1 MLVFLTVLSN
11 FTFAIISLILKTS
24 NCWFCFLLYLRC
36 SLLIL
41 PGLTFITLSGL
52 TKFKLEVMRWHTV
65 SNCPF
70 TFVGSYKFMAKN
82 FQLFEFGRSAS
93 ALVNEKVL
101 KSIIIPSVINDIIES
116 HFHLVLIADYFY
128 ESMVLLKVGTTKS
141 HRKVLELKN
150 DILNI
155 CVQSFFYDVVHLIHF
170 KLLNIRESIF
180 TVKQL

>member
-1 MLVFLTVLSN
+1 
-11 FTFAIISLILKTS
+11 
-24 NCWFCFLLYLRC
+24 
-36 SLLIL
+36 
-41 PGLTFITLSGL
+41 
-52 TKFKLEVMRWHTV
+52 
-65 SNCPF
+65 
-70 TFVGSYKFMAKN
+70 MAKN